1 MNNDVLSER
10 IEPSARPLAGENHDD
25 YRTRIAVLRAEA
37 LKRREQERSEQCSPL
52 NSAADRIRIWER
64 RHQLPLPRNP
74 THVLL
79 ADIAAGTGLTLED
92 VQAEQRLRAESR
104 AAAGKA

>member
-1 MNNDVLSER
+1 MNGRSGRGKLIRLDGRND
-10 IEPSARPLAGENHDD
+10 
-25 YRTRIAVLRAEA
+25 
-37 LKRREQERSEQCSPL
+37 EQERSEQCSPL

-92 VQAEQRLRAESR
+92 VQAEQRVRAESR